1 MISRIFVLGILH
13 PLLTVFLLT
22 VRIYIDV
29 ISVISINT
37 AIINE

>member
-1 MISRIFVLGILH
+1 MISRIIVLGILH

-22 VRIYIDV
+22 VYIDV